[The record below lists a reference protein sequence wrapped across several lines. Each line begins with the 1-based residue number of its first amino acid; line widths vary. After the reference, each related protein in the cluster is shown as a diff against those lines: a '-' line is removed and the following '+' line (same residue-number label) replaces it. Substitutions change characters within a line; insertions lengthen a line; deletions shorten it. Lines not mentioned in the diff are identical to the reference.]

1 VLSEISI
8 TVLKHSISLNY
19 TDKEKEELGKMLTY
33 TLGSIVTLL
42 SPLST
47 LSWSKILH
55 LQEEDIN
62 QALEDLHTI
71 LDIPK
76 DPTHLFRLH
85 HPSFRDFLLN
95 KDLCGDFWVDEKQA
109 YHTLAAGCIQLMSRA
124 LKSN

>member
-1 VLSEISI
+1 
-8 TVLKHSISLNY
+8 
-19 TDKEKEELGKMLTY
+19 MLIY
-33 TLGSIVTLL
+33 TLGSIIALL
-42 SPLST
+42 LPLST
-47 LSWSKILH
+47 LSLSKMLYF
-55 LQEEDIN
+55 QKEDIN
-62 QALEDLHTI
+62 QALENLHAI

-124 LKSN
+124 LKKDICELHAPS